1 MFFKSVQLSRTC
13 TIMRVTIHKP
23 TKRIKDQKRTWQK
36 SANLAQKCMVHHAA
50 SAESCGIYIPP
61 KRPKNL
67 VVINLLLA
75 LCSHMATTNYN
86 KRLNLNMFF
95 SAKRQQAD
103 NSQHMPTLGRSCH
116 RTQCRRARLS
126 LRAPTMPSG
135 IFGLPSQH
143 AGQD

>member
-1 MFFKSVQLSRTC
+1 MLLKSAQLSRTC

-36 SANLAQKCMVHHAA
+36 SANLAQKCMVHHDAA

-67 VVINLLLA
+67 VVIILLLA

-86 KRLNLNMFF
+86 KLNMFF
-95 SAKRQQAD
+95 SAKRHQAD
-103 NSQHMPTLGRSCH
+103 NSQH
-116 RTQCRRARLS
+116 
-126 LRAPTMPSG
+126 
-135 IFGLPSQH
+135 
-143 AGQD
+143 